1 MIMPLNR
8 KETSFTNDADR
19 WKALVSRDP
28 DAEGA
33 FFYGVVTTG
42 VFCRPT
48 CFSRIPNRK
57 NVVFF
62 ATAKKA
68 GQAGF
73 RPCKRCEPDRAP
85 LQQLHAKAVIRAC
98 QLLDEAQKPPPLKE
112 LASHVGISPYHFNRI
127 FKRITGVT
135 PKEYGA
141 AKRTQRLIKSLGK
154 GRSVTQAIYDAG
166 YGSPSR
172 FYEHGASVL
181 GAAPSRYKTGGA
193 GLEIRYALNETSLGW
208 LLMAATKRGVCA
220 IEFGETPE
228 QLTGRLRERFPNADL
243 EKGGPGFDEWV
254 GSVVSCVE
262 APRLSLSLPLDIRGT
277 AFQQKVW
284 KALRAIPSGSTASYG
299 EIARRLGVPK
309 AARAVARA
317 CASNPVAVAVP
328 CHRAVRGDGGLGGY
342 RWGLRRKRAL
352 LDRECIGMGLNHTN
366 KSD

>member
-1 MIMPLNR
+1 MPFNR
-8 KETSFTNDADR
+8 KETSFTNDAKR

-48 CFSRIPNRK
+48 CSSRIPNRK

-62 ATAKKA
+62 TTAKQA

-98 QLLDEAQKPPPLKE
+98 QMLNEAQKPPPLKE
-112 LASHVGISPYHFNRI
+112 LAAYVGISPYYFNRI
-127 FKRITGVT
+127 FK
-135 PKEYGA
+135 
-141 AKRTQRLIKSLGK
+141 
-154 GRSVTQAIYDAG
+154 
-166 YGSPSR
+166 
-172 FYEHGASVL
+172 
-181 GAAPSRYKTGGA
+181 GA
-193 GLEIRYALNETSLGW
+193 GLEIRYALSETSLGR

-220 IEFGETPE
+220 IEFGETSE
-228 QLTGRLRERFPNADL
+228 QLTGRLRERFPNAGL
-243 EKGGPGFDEWV
+243 EKGEPGFARLV
-254 GSVVSCVE
+254 GRVISYIE
-262 APRLSLSLPLDIRGT
+262 APRGTLSLPLDIQGT

-299 EIARRLGVPK
+299 EIARRLEAPK

-317 CASNPVAVAVP
+317 CGSNPVAVAVP
-328 CHRAVRGDGGLGGY
+328 CHRAVRVDGGMGGY
-342 RWGLRRKRAL
+342 RWGLPRKRAL
-352 LDRECIGMGLNHTN
+352 LDRECIGMGLNHMN
-366 KSD
+366 KHV

>member
-1 MIMPLNR
+1 MPFNR
-8 KETSFTNDADR
+8 KETSFTNDAKR

-48 CFSRIPNRK
+48 CSSRIPNRK

-62 ATAKKA
+62 TTAKQA

-98 QLLDEAQKPPPLKE
+98 QMLNEAQKPPPLKE
-112 LASHVGISPYHFNRI
+112 LAAHVGISPYHFNRI
-127 FKRITGVT
+127 FKKITGVT
-135 PKEYGA
+135 PKEFGA
-141 AKRTQRLIKSLGK
+141 AKRTQRLIKSLSNGQ
-154 GRSVTQAIYDAG
+154 SVTQAIYDAG

-172 FYEHGASVL
+172 FYERGASML
-181 GAAPSRYKTGGA
+181 GMSPARYKTGGA
-193 GLEIRYALNETSLGW
+193 GLEIRYALSETSLGW

-220 IEFGETPE
+220 IEFGETSE
-228 QLTGRLRERFPNADL
+228 QLTGRLRERFPNAGL
-243 EKGGPGFDEWV
+243 EKGEPGFARWV
-254 GSVVSCVE
+254 GRVISYIE
-262 APRLSLSLPLDIRGT
+262 TPRGTLSLPLDIQGT

-299 EIARRLGVPK
+299 EIARRLEAPK

-317 CASNPVAVAVP
+317 CGSNPVAVAVP
-328 CHRAVRGDGGLGGY
+328 CHRAVRVDGGMGGY
-342 RWGLRRKRAL
+342 RWGLPRKRAL
-352 LDRECIGMGLNHTN
+352 LDRECIGMGLNHM
-366 KSD
+366 KKHV